1 MITNLG
7 ASPLRETREIMTVH
21 RLVSAK
27 RIGFS
32 GFFRKPENK
41 KQIQEILEILSKKT
55 TYKIESIP

>member
-7 ASPLRETREIMTVH
+7 ASPLRETRKIMTVH

-27 RIGFS
+27 RIGFY